1 MEGVNK
7 FEEEDQIIWNF
18 SSNGKYSVQSLYAV
32 SSHRGVI
39 PVYVHAAWKINI
51 PPRIQIFLWLLTKN
65 KLLTRDNLAKR
76 REVLDQSYLFCSERE
91 SICDL
96 FFDCSVAKCCWSTI
110 SELLNSREVVNFE
123 HVPTRWVASKKHEL

>member
-32 SSHRGVI
+32 SSHRGVT

-51 PPRIQIFLWLLTKN
+51 PPLIQIFL
-65 KLLTRDNLAKR
+65 
-76 REVLDQSYLFCSERE
+76 V
-91 SICDL
+91 
-96 FFDCSVAKCCWSTI
+96 
-110 SELLNSREVVNFE
+110 VVN
-123 HVPTRWVASKKHEL
+123 